1 MAEAVQKISGDV
13 SASTDVTV
21 NTKGGSTT
29 ATLRKDLREQLGD
42 LGDHLLG
49 ATVRLGGDLSAL
61 IMVPDRPGQGN
72 VRVQRSGRNRF
83 EVVLDDDGA
92 AEDPLLDAFLRVK
105 VAQFTAGQLDL
116 TAPMSVDGWQ
126 ERRARREAEAE
137 ARPAASGE

>member
-1 MAEAVQKISGDV
+1 MAEMVHRISGDV

-29 ATLRKDLREQLGD
+29 ATLRKDLRDQLGD
-42 LGDHLLG
+42 VGGHLLG
-49 ATVRLGGDLSAL
+49 ATVPLGGDLSAL
-61 IMVPDRPGQGN
+61 VMVPDRPGQGR
-72 VRVQRSGRNRF
+72 VRVQRSGHNRF

-92 AEDPLLDAFLRVK
+92 TEDPLLDAFLRIK

-116 TAPMSVDGWQ
+116 TVPMSVDDWQ

-137 ARPAASGE
+137 ARSAASGE